1 MLSAF
6 PPWLLLFQAAGQGVR
21 YVYQFCKPSS
31 DRDDLENAVVED
43 GNDGG
48 GGSEGAGAL
57 GGEPAPPKVV

>member
-1 MLSAF
+1 
-6 PPWLLLFQAAGQGVR
+6 
-21 YVYQFCKPSS
+21 VYQFCKPSS